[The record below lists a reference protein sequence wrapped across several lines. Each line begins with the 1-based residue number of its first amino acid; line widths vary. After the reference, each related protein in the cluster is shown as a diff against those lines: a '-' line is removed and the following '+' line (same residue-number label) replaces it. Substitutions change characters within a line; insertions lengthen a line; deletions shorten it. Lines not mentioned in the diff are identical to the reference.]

1 MRPTSI
7 TADRAAARLTV
18 TWDDTPPS
26 SISFKV
32 LSDLCPCELCSTE
45 RANPDPLKVIRPRSY
60 ELESIVPIGSY
71 AVNIMWKGGCHYG
84 IYSWERLQQLAMVE
98 KRMADG
104 LGG

>member
-7 TADRAAARLTV
+7 TADRTTARLAI
-18 TWDDTPPS
+18 TWDDAPPS

-45 RANPDPLKVIRPRSY
+45 RSNPDPLKVIRPRSY

-71 AVNIMWKGGCHYG
+71 AVNIMWKGGCPYG
-84 IYSWERLQQLAMVE
+84 LYSWERLQQLAAVE
-98 KRMADG
+98 VKMK
-104 LGG
+104 GG